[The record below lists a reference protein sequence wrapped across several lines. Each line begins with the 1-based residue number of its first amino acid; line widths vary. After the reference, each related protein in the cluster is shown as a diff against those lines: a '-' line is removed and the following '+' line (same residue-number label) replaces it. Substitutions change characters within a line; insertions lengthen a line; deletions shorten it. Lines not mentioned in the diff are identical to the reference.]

1 MKKPKPTPVKPRL
14 SPARARVF
22 LAVTVFTPVAVLF
35 ALELGLRLFWAAG
48 AMPLFGPSPEGHGAY
63 RVARAE
69 VARRYFPDEQ
79 FPPAPPHDVFAAAK
93 PAHGFRIFVLGESS
107 AAGFPFPRNGT
118 FSRVL
123 RDALRDVL
131 PNDSVEVVNV
141 GIAATNSYT
150 MLDLAND
157 VIAERPDAVLIYG
170 GHNEYYGALGVGS
183 SVRIAGSPA
192 LVRLYI
198 RALHLRTVVLLRSV
212 IAAARHAF
220 AHQAPDDVTVASFM
234 ETVVRDQRIALGSTL
249 FVAGERQF
257 NENLRLLLGHF
268 RNSRIPVFVG
278 SLASNLR
285 DQPPLASDGNAGPA
299 GADAAFNGASAALAR
314 GDTAAARAGFVKAR
328 DLDVVR
334 FRAPSSFNG
343 IIRTA
348 AALEGAVYVPIAEA
362 FDSVAPGHIPG
373 RELFLEHVHPTRDGY
388 VLMASTFYQS
398 LREAHFFGRQAQE
411 NRLASWAQYEERMA
425 LSPFDERVAYHTT
438 QSITKRWPFV
448 PVAKQVDYRGTYK
461 AVTIGDSLALLVAR
475 GGMPW
480 EQAKLLLTDHF
491 ITAVQTDSALLE
503 CRGLIRDAPLQAA
516 PSEMVARALLLAGR
530 ESDAEPYLRSAYAL
544 QPSAMSTLS
553 LATLAA
559 HRRDFQ
565 TAIRFY
571 LENLQL
577 QPTAANTMYQLSLT
591 YALAGD
597 IVHARQYALQASAI
611 QPDFPGLTEWM
622 TQLRISPTH

>member
-1 MKKPKPTPVKPRL
+1 M
-14 SPARARVF
+14 F
-22 LAVTVFTPVAVLF
+22 LAITIFTPVVVLC

-48 AMPLFGPSPEGHGAY
+48 AMPLFGPSPEDQGNY
-63 RVARAE
+63 RVARAD

-93 PAHGFRIFVLGESS
+93 PEHGFRVFVLGESS

-123 RDALRDVL
+123 RDALHDVL

-212 IAAARHAF
+212 IGSARHAF
-220 AHQAPDDVTVASFM
+220 THQAPDDVTVASFM

-249 FVAGERQF
+249 FTAGERQF
-257 NENLRLLLGHF
+257 DENLRLLLKHF

-299 GADAAFNGASAALAR
+299 GADATFTGAAAALAR
-314 GDTAAARAGFVKAR
+314 GDTIAARAGFAKAR

-343 IIRTA
+343 IIRA
-348 AALEGAVYVPIAEA
+348 AAAADGAVYVPVAEA
-362 FDSVAPGHIPG
+362 FDSASPGHMPG
-373 RELFLEHVHPTRDGY
+373 RELFLEHVHPTRSGY
-388 VLMASTFYQS
+388 VLMASAFYES
-398 LREAHFFGRQAQE
+398 LRAAHFLGRQAQE
-411 NRLASWAQYEERMA
+411 NRLGSWAQYRERMA

-438 QSITKRWPFV
+438 QSIIKRWPFV
-448 PVAKQVDYRGTYK
+448 PVAQQVDYRGTYK
-461 AVTIGDSLALLVAR
+461 AVTLSDSLALLMAR

-480 EQAKLLLTDHF
+480 EQAKTLLTERF
-491 ITAVQTDSALLE
+491 ISAAQTDSALLE
-503 CRGLIRDAPLQAA
+503 SRGLIRDAPLEAA
-516 PSEMVARALLLAGR
+516 PREMAARALLLAGR
-530 ESDAEPYLRSAYAL
+530 EAEAETYLRSAYTL
-544 QPSAMSTLS
+544 QPSVMSTLS

-559 HRRDFQ
+559 HRRDFP

-577 QPTAANTMYQLSLT
+577 QPTAVNTMYQLSLT

-597 IVHARQYALQASAI
+597 IVHARQYARQAAAT
-611 QPDFPGLTEWM
+611 QPDFPGLAEWM
-622 TQLRISPTH
+622 TQLRLSPAH

>member
-1 MKKPKPTPVKPRL
+1 MKKQKPQSIKPPL
-14 SPARARVF
+14 SPARARIF
-22 LAVTVFTPVAVLF
+22 LAITVFTPVAVLGG
-35 ALELGLRLFWAAG
+35 LELGLRLFWAAG
-48 AMPLFGPSPEGHGAY
+48 AMPLFGPSPEGHGNY
-63 RVARAE
+63 RVAHAD

-79 FPPAPPHDVFAAAK
+79 FPPAPPRDLFAANK
-93 PAHGFRIFVLGESS
+93 PAHGFRLFVLGESS

-123 RDALRDVL
+123 RDALHDVL

-150 MLDLAND
+150 LLDLASD

-170 GHNEYYGALGVGS
+170 GHNEYYGALGIGS
-183 SVRIAGSPA
+183 SVHIAGSPA
-192 LVRLYI
+192 RVRLYVK
-198 RALHLRTVVLLRSV
+198 ALHLRTVVLLRSV
-212 IAAARHAF
+212 IGSVRHWLAP
-220 AHQAPDDVTVASFM
+220 QAPDDVTVASFM

-257 NENLRLLLGHF
+257 DENLRLLLGHF

-299 GADAAFNGASAALAR
+299 GADAAFNGATVAMAR
-314 GDTAAARAGFVKAR
+314 GDTTAARASFVKAR

-343 IIRTA
+343 IIRDA
-348 AALEGAVYVPIAEA
+348 AVAEGAVYVPVAEA
-362 FDSVAPGHIPG
+362 FDSAAPGHLPG
-373 RELFLEHVHPTRDGY
+373 RELFLEHVHPTRSGY

-398 LREAHFFGRQAQE
+398 LRAAHFLGRQAQE
-411 NRLASWAQYEERMA
+411 NRLVSWAQYEEHMA
-425 LSPFDERVAYHTT
+425 LSRFDERVAFHTT
-438 QSITKRWPFV
+438 QSIIKRWPFV
-448 PVAKQVDYRGTYK
+448 PVAQQVDYRGTYK
-461 AVTIGDSLALLVAR
+461 AVSRSDSIALLVAR
-475 GGMPW
+475 GGIPW
-480 EQAKLLLTDHF
+480 EQAKVLLTEQF
-491 ITAVQTDSALLE
+491 IAATQTDSALLE
-503 CRGLIRDAPLQAA
+503 CRGLIRDAPLEAA
-516 PSEMVARALLLAGR
+516 PREMAARALLLAGR

-559 HRRDFQ
+559 HRRDFP

-571 LENLQL
+571 LENLQI
-577 QPTAANTMYQLSLT
+577 QPAAANTMYQLSLT
-591 YALAGD
+591 YALTGD
-597 IVHARQYALQASAI
+597 IVHARQYARQAAAI
-611 QPDFPGLTEWM
+611 QPDFPGLADWM
-622 TQLRISPTH
+622 TRLGVSPVH